1 MVERAD
7 RPQLGEDNASSL
19 SCRVVTD
26 IVIVNYK
33 TANLCCRAIDSL
45 VAELSY
51 LPHVAV
57 TVVDNDSDDGS
68 YQKIAE
74 FIASHSY
81 AAVVLTRPSWMLAF

>member
-1 MVERAD
+1 MVERVD
-7 RPQLGEDNASSL
+7 RPQLGEDNTSSL
-19 SCRVVTD
+19 SCRVCV
-26 IVIVNYK
+26 VIVNYK

-57 TVVDNDSDDGS
+57 TMVDNDSGDGS
-68 YQKIAE
+68 YQKIAQY
-74 FIASHSY
+74 IASHCY